1 MNLAI
6 LSTTAFL
13 AGTIALHVVSIGIA
27 LVRCRA
33 KTQLMPAAEKAPPIS
48 LVRPVC
54 GVDNFD
60 EATIGSS
67 FDLDYPDYEVIFC
80 AAHARDPVVPLVQRL
95 ISAHP
100 ETRARLL
107 IGDERISAN
116 PKLNNC
122 FKGWNAAA
130 HEWIILADSN
140 VLMPRDYL
148 TRLMATWRDDTGLV
162 CSPPSG
168 SCPQG
173 FWAEVECA
181 FLNAH
186 QARWQYVSDT
196 IGNGFAQGKTMLWR
210 RDILEN
216 AGGIRLLG
224 LEAAED
230 AASTK
235 VVRNAG
241 LRVRL
246 VDAPFPQPLGYR
258 SALDIWR
265 RQVRWAQLRRASF
278 PSVYAPEILAGGQ
291 WPLVTAGF
299 LAAELGL
306 PVTLT
311 VLAAAVMW
319 YGAEMVLA
327 RVAGWP
333 LSVAYPLYAIT
344 RDLMMPVLWIN
355 GWLGSDFVWRGNPM
369 SSVAS
374 SEATHT

>member
-1 MNLAI
+1 MNVAI
-6 LSTTAFL
+6 LATAALL
-13 AGTIALHVVSIGIA
+13 AGTVILHAVSVGIA
-27 LVRCRA
+27 MVRCRA
-33 KTQLMPAAEKAPPIS
+33 KTKLMPVPENAPPIS
-48 LVRPVC
+48 IVRPVC

-60 EATIGSS
+60 EATLSSS
-67 FDLDYPDYEVIFC
+67 FGLDYPDYEIIFC
-80 AAHARDPVVPLVQRL
+80 AANAHDPVVPLVQRL
-95 ISAHP
+95 IAEHP
-100 ETRARLL
+100 EARARLL

-122 FKGWNAAA
+122 LKGWNAAE
-130 HEWIILADSN
+130 HEWIVLTDSN

-148 TRLMATWRDDTGLV
+148 TRLMAAWRDDTGLV

-168 SCPQG
+168 SCPEG

-224 LEAAED
+224 LEPAED

-258 SALDIWR
+258 SALEIWR
-265 RQVRWAQLRRASF
+265 RQVRWAQLRRSSF
-278 PSVYAPEILAGGQ
+278 PSVYTPEILAGGH
-291 WPLVTAGF
+291 WPLIATGV
-299 LAAELGL
+299 LAHELGL
-306 PVTLT
+306 PIAICI
-311 VLAAAVMW
+311 AAMGVIW
-319 YGAEMVLA
+319 YGAEMWLA

-333 LSVAYPLYAIT
+333 LSISYPIYAIT
-344 RDLMMPVLWIN
+344 RDLLLPVLWVN
-355 GWLGSDFVWRGNPM
+355 GWLGSNFVWRGNPM
-369 SSVAS
+369 SSVT
-374 SEATHT
+374 SEAPHT